1 MLFLK
6 ILKWI
11 SKSVCLLCMLCKRL
25 YIAELFTHLLFRCCV
40 SAVYCCVSVCKIT
53 NAESANTHLT
63 QQTQHFSISSE
74 IISVA
79 CINAAIASC
88 SFTVFMTLDVCTILD
103 FVLLMVLFQPQVEHF
118 LFHDISAV
126 KSAPVTITAVQICC
140 GTFKFFSELHKLF
153 VF

>member
-1 MLFLK
+1 MTQALLAPFQTALQCLITFSEILIFPFPK
-6 ILKWI
+6 KLKWI

-25 YIAELFTHLLFRCCV
+25 YITEFFTHLLFRCCV

-74 IISVA
+74 IISVGR
-79 CINAAIASC
+79 IQSTIASC

-103 FVLLMVLFQPQVEHF
+103 FVLLMVLLKP
-118 LFHDISAV
+118 
-126 KSAPVTITAVQICC
+126 
-140 GTFKFFSELHKLF
+140 
-153 VF
+153 